1 MLLAGLQSD
10 LIHDRKML
18 GQMSPAVA
26 LHPQVSYTSK
36 LHKHQSTAGAK
47 TIRLN
52 GLAKV
57 QC

>member
-10 LIHDRKML
+10 LIHDRKMS

-36 LHKHQSTAGAK
+36 LHKHQLA
-47 TIRLN
+47 RLV
-52 GLAKV
+52 LK
-57 QC
+57 QSD